1 MLAGCDR
8 LGIPDPARDAA
19 QREAE
24 AKATGSACRHAGRGI
39 EDCYALNPDAGRA
52 AVYAGWREM
61 NDYMRENKIEDVKPE
76 IPPVKKAVASEAASS
91 SESASSSASSH

>member
-1 MLAGCDR
+1 M
-8 LGIPDPARDAA
+8 
-19 QREAE
+19 
-24 AKATGSACRHAGRGI
+24 GSACHAGRGI

-76 IPPVKKAVASEAASS
+76 IPLRRRQLRLKLRHRANRQ
-91 SESASSSASSH
+91 